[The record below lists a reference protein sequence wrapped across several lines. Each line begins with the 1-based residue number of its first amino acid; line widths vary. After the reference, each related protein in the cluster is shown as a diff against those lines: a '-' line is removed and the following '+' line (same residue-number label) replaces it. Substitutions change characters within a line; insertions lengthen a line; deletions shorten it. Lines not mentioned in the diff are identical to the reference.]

1 MVRHSWRGAFWSRL
15 TGVDALRRE
24 APHARHPH
32 CPTAPAVASTRF
44 EPTLEV
50 LTGYLTSTT
59 VADPGLDFLEHSGR
73 VGMARRV
80 VAAGAPTHEVIA

>member
-1 MVRHSWRGAFWSRL
+1 MVRHSWRGMFWWYLARVG
-15 TGVDALRRE
+15 TLRRE

-32 CPTAPAVASTRF
+32 CPAAPAVASTRF

-59 VADPGLDFLEHSGR
+59 VADLGLDFLEHSGR

-80 VAAGAPTHEVIA
+80 VRGRCANT